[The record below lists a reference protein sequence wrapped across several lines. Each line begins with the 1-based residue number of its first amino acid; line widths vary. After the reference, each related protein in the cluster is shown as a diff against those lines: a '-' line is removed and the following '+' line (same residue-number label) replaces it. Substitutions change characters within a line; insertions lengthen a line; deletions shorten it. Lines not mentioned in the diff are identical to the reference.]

1 MSQEAWK
8 PMRYVSKALVVAG
21 LLAVGVLSSA
31 VRANDLMIGSFKLPH
46 PIEWKGTT
54 LPAGNYTFKMVHTQS
69 DARLLTVR
77 GSNKALDVLVF
88 AQSACETCRGAALNL
103 NSDNR
108 VVNSLDL
115 PGYHVDFTS
124 GWSNAQREQARKSP
138 ASEQIAVQVNQN

>member
-1 MSQEAWK
+1 
-8 PMRYVSKALVVAG
+8 MRYVSKTLVLAA
-21 LLAVGVLSSA
+21 LLAAGVLSSG
-31 VRANDLMIGSFKLPH
+31 VRANDLMIGSFTLPH

-54 LPAGNYTFKMVHTQS
+54 LPAGNYTLKMVHTQS

-88 AQSACETCRGAALNL
+88 AQSACETCKGSALNL

-124 GWSNAQREQARKSP
+124 GWSKAQREQARKAP

>member
-1 MSQEAWK
+1 
-8 PMRYVSKALVVAG
+8 
-21 LLAVGVLSSA
+21 
-31 VRANDLMIGSFKLPH
+31 
-46 PIEWKGTT
+46 
-54 LPAGNYTFKMVHTQS
+54 MVHTQS

-124 GWSNAQREQARKSP
+124 GWSKAQREQAHKSP
-138 ASEQIAVQVNQN
+138 ASEQIERCRLFACVSMTGAGFEELRLVRGNPQKPACGLTHA